1 MKRKFSRIQNFAKAQ
16 PSERGQGKR
25 RKKSH
30 LEVGGYHG
38 KEPEDMGHN
47 MIHIDDRESNADQLN
62 KSDTEKISYKVT
74 FRNFQSSQPLIDYI
88 KKRFTP
94 ILRRFFDRELIVHV
108 TLKKANLCIGEISA
122 HLPHFTL
129 VASTEEK
136 DFYNLIDKLKDIVRE
151 QLRRHKEKLANY

>member
-1 MKRKFSRIQNFAKAQ
+1 MKRKFSRVQNFAKSQ

-25 RKKSH
+25 RKGLQ
-30 LEVGGYHG
+30 LEVVEHGG
-38 KEPEDMGHN
+38 KEPEEKEQN
-47 MIHIDDRESNADQLN
+47 MIDVGDQSNNEQPN
-62 KSDTEKISYKVT
+62 QSDTEIVYRVT

-108 TLKKANLCIGEISA
+108 TLKKTNLCIGEISA

-136 DFYNLIDKLKDIVRE
+136 DFYKLIDKLKDIVRE
-151 QLRRHKEKLANY
+151 QLRRHKEKLADY